1 MLKEVQFEKD
11 LPSRETLRECR
22 QFINDLF
29 VSNSGEGMKFVER
42 ILYKLEPKTSC
53 FEIQRHFLAEEA
65 FSFKSGNLV
74 KSINQKI
81 SESKWATNNLMRY
94 FKPESVIQ
102 VGQKLDSLNDLEKL
116 NVMGKNHKINIEEGK
131 IYLIYIWSFYRS
143 ICKKQLSWL
152 NALFQKKN
160 WENSAS
166 FITINMDKNRQ
177 YATKVIK
184 LLQCERFLEHYYIDL
199 MKFPNHPFVGV
210 SNKYGFPTAIL
221 VNNDGIIEL
230 CGSIFEINLEEKIDS
245 LLKRQRKKKDVIP
258 LGVLNEEALNDIKF
272 FCRNNLQKKVAHHI
286 NDVNAYHLY
295 GATIKIKYTYKTN
308 KNNNFID
315 DELRKKIYRECYGEL
330 DYFSHTSDINLFDD
344 IFKSINNSRNNMKI
358 TRNIVETYEIPYIRT
373 PICSLCKKACIDA
386 YSDFFIEENRIKE
399 MNNNIELPD
408 TERNENIEN
417 EENKKEMNINQENI
431 TIDNHFKNKIM
442 KKEYSKISNSYDD
455 IDEEEDNEKEFNS
468 MNYFAYYFCAKCN
481 KIYCYKCGNEMTD
494 IKILQKMHKHF
505 MFYLTS
511 NNRLYS
517 KYILKFN
524 ADTSHD
530 LDFRYF
536 LGNAKTEKMGD
547 IAIHYM
553 VKCDA
558 CLQFPIR
565 TIRWKCCN
573 CFSKNLCDKCKT
585 KIENKDEGYEELLW
599 NLSNTGCKPS
609 QHVFMKILFDCFAY

>member
-1 MLKEVQFEKD
+1 
-11 LPSRETLRECR
+11 
-22 QFINDLF
+22 
-29 VSNSGEGMKFVER
+29 
-42 ILYKLEPKTSC
+42 
-53 FEIQRHFLAEEA
+53 
-65 FSFKSGNLV
+65 
-74 KSINQKI
+74 
-81 SESKWATNNLMRY
+81 
-94 FKPESVIQ
+94 
-102 VGQKLDSLNDLEKL
+102 
-116 NVMGKNHKINIEEGK
+116 
-131 IYLIYIWSFYRS
+131 
-143 ICKKQLSWL
+143 
-152 NALFQKKN
+152 
-160 WENSAS
+160 
-166 FITINMDKNRQ
+166 
-177 YATKVIK
+177 
-184 LLQCERFLEHYYIDL
+184 
-199 MKFPNHPFVGV
+199 
-210 SNKYGFPTAIL
+210 
-221 VNNDGIIEL
+221 
-230 CGSIFEINLEEKIDS
+230 
-245 LLKRQRKKKDVIP
+245 
-258 LGVLNEEALNDIKF
+258 
-272 FCRNNLQKKVAHHI
+272 
-286 NDVNAYHLY
+286 
-295 GATIKIKYTYKTN
+295 
-308 KNNNFID
+308 
-315 DELRKKIYRECYGEL
+315 
-330 DYFSHTSDINLFDD
+330 
-344 IFKSINNSRNNMKI
+344 MKI

-399 MNNNIELPD
+399 MNNNIELAD

-417 EENKKEMNINQENI
+417 DENKKENGNQENA
-431 TIDNHFKNKIM
+431 IDQNFKFM

-494 IKILQKMHKHF
+494 IKILQKIHKHF

>member
-1 MLKEVQFEKD
+1 MLKETQEKD

-42 ILYKLEPKTSC
+42 ILYKLEPKTNY

-131 IYLIYIWSFYRS
+131 IYLIYMWSFYRS

-210 SNKYGFPTAIL
+210 ANKYGYPTAIL

-258 LGVLNEEALNDIKF
+258 LGVLNEEALNEIKF

-295 GATIKIKYTYKTN
+295 GATIKIKYTYKTS

-330 DYFSHTSDINLFDD
+330 DYFSHTSDISLFDD
-344 IFKSINNSRNNMKI
+344 IFKNINNSRNNMKI

-399 MNNNIELPD
+399 MNDNIGLAD
-408 TERNENIEN
+408 TEKNENNEN

-431 TIDNHFKNKIM
+431 TIDNQFKNKIM

>member
-1 MLKEVQFEKD
+1 MLKDVQFEKD
-11 LPSRETLRECR
+11 LPSREALRECR

-42 ILYKLEPKTSC
+42 ILYILEPKTSC

-74 KSINQKI
+74 KSIIQKI
-81 SESKWATNNLMRY
+81 SESKWAANNLMRY

-143 ICKKQLSWL
+143 LCKKQLSWL

-166 FITINMDKNRQ
+166 FITINMDKNRL

-199 MKFPNHPFVGV
+199 MKFPNHPFIGV
-210 SNKYGFPTAIL
+210 ANKYGYPTAIL

-315 DELRKKIYRECYGEL
+315 DNLRKKIYRECYGEL

-399 MNNNIELPD
+399 MNKNIELTD

-417 EENKKEMNINQENI
+417 DENKKENANQEI
-431 TIDNHFKNKIM
+431 TVDKNFKFM

-494 IKILQKMHKHF
+494 IKLLQKMHKHF

-524 ADTSHD
+524 ADTNHD

-585 KIENKDEGYEELLW
+585 KIENKEEGYEELLW

>member
-1 MLKEVQFEKD
+1 MLKDVQFEKD

-81 SESKWATNNLMRY
+81 SESKWASNNLMRY

-184 LLQCERFLEHYYIDL
+184 LLECERFLEHYYIDL
-199 MKFPNHPFVGV
+199 MKFPNHPLIGV
-210 SNKYGFPTAIL
+210 ANKYGYPTAIL

-258 LGVLNEEALNDIKF
+258 IGVLNEEA
-272 FCRNNLQKKVAHHI
+272 
-286 NDVNAYHLY
+286 VNAYHLY

-315 DELRKKIYRECYGEL
+315 DNLRKKIYRECYGEL

-399 MNNNIELPD
+399 MNNNIELAD

-417 EENKKEMNINQENI
+417 DENKKENGNQENA
-431 TIDNHFKNKIM
+431 IDQNFKFM

-494 IKILQKMHKHF
+494 IKILQKIHKHF

-585 KIENKDEGYEELLW
+585 KIENKDEGYEELLL

>member
-1 MLKEVQFEKD
+1 MLKDVQFEKD

-81 SESKWATNNLMRY
+81 RESKWAANNLMRY

-116 NVMGKNHKINIEEGK
+116 NIMGKNHKINIEEGK

-177 YATKVIK
+177 YAMKVIK

-199 MKFPNHPFVGV
+199 MKFPNHPFIGV

-315 DELRKKIYRECYGEL
+315 DNLRKKIYRECYGEL
-330 DYFSHTSDINLFDD
+330 DYFSHTTDINLFDD

-408 TERNENIEN
+408 TEGNENIEN
-417 EENKKEMNINQENI
+417 EENKKEMNANQENA
-431 TIDNHFKNKIM
+431 IDKNFKFM
-442 KKEYSKISNSYDD
+442 KKEYSKLSNSYDD

-524 ADTSHD
+524 ADTNHD

>member
-1 MLKEVQFEKD
+1 
-11 LPSRETLRECR
+11 
-22 QFINDLF
+22 
-29 VSNSGEGMKFVER
+29 
-42 ILYKLEPKTSC
+42 
-53 FEIQRHFLAEEA
+53 
-65 FSFKSGNLV
+65 
-74 KSINQKI
+74 
-81 SESKWATNNLMRY
+81 
-94 FKPESVIQ
+94 
-102 VGQKLDSLNDLEKL
+102 
-116 NVMGKNHKINIEEGK
+116 MGKNHKINIEEGK

-143 ICKKQLSWL
+143 LCKKQLSWL

-199 MKFPNHPFVGV
+199 MKFPNHPFIGV
-210 SNKYGFPTAIL
+210 ANKYGYPTAIL

-258 LGVLNEEALNDIKF
+258 LGVLNEEALNEIKF
-272 FCRNNLQKKVAHHI
+272 FCRNNLQKKVANHI

-315 DELRKKIYRECYGEL
+315 DNLRKKIYRECYGEL
-330 DYFSHTSDINLFDD
+330 DYFSHTSDINLFDE

-417 EENKKEMNINQENI
+417 DENKKEMNMNQEI
-431 TIDNHFKNKIM
+431 IIDKNFKLM

-494 IKILQKMHKHF
+494 IKLLQKMHKHF

-524 ADTSHD
+524 ADTNHD

-558 CLQFPIR
+558 CLQFHIR

-585 KIENKDEGYEELLW
+585 KIENKEEGYEELLW

>member
-1 MLKEVQFEKD
+1 MLKDVQFEKD

-81 SESKWATNNLMRY
+81 SESKWASNNLMRY

-102 VGQKLDSLNDLEKL
+102 VKQKLDSLNDLEKL

-143 ICKKQLSWL
+143 LCKKQLSWL

-199 MKFPNHPFVGV
+199 MKFPNHPLVGV
-210 SNKYGFPTAIL
+210 ANKYGYPTAIL

-315 DELRKKIYRECYGEL
+315 DEQRKKIYRECYGEL
-330 DYFSHTSDINLFDD
+330 DYFSHTSDISLFDD
-344 IFKSINNSRNNMKI
+344 IFKSINNSKNNMKI

-399 MNNNIELPD
+399 MNDNIGLTD
-408 TERNENIEN
+408 AERNENIEN

>member
-1 MLKEVQFEKD
+1 MLKEVQSEKD

-81 SESKWATNNLMRY
+81 SESKWASNNLMRY

-102 VGQKLDSLNDLEKL
+102 VKQKLDSLNDLEKL

-143 ICKKQLSWL
+143 LCKKQLSWL

-199 MKFPNHPFVGV
+199 MKFPNHPLVGV
-210 SNKYGFPTAIL
+210 ANKYGYPTAIL

-315 DELRKKIYRECYGEL
+315 DEQRKKIYRECYGEL
-330 DYFSHTSDINLFDD
+330 DYFSHTSDISLFDD
-344 IFKSINNSRNNMKI
+344 IFKSINNSKNNMKI

-399 MNNNIELPD
+399 MNDNIGL
-408 TERNENIEN
+408 TVAERNENIEN

>member
-1 MLKEVQFEKD
+1 MLKDVQFEKD

-81 SESKWATNNLMRY
+81 RESKWAANNLMRY

-116 NVMGKNHKINIEEGK
+116 NIMGKNHKINIEEGK

-177 YATKVIK
+177 YAMKVIK

-199 MKFPNHPFVGV
+199 MKFPNHPFIGV

-315 DELRKKIYRECYGEL
+315 DNLRKKIYRECYGEL
-330 DYFSHTSDINLFDD
+330 DYFSHTTDINLFDD

-408 TERNENIEN
+408 TEGNENIEN
-417 EENKKEMNINQENI
+417 EENKKEMNANQENA
-431 TIDNHFKNKIM
+431 IDKNFKFM
-442 KKEYSKISNSYDD
+442 KKEYSKLSNSYDD

-494 IKILQKMHKHF
+494 IKLLQKMHKHF

-524 ADTSHD
+524 ADTNHD

>member
-1 MLKEVQFEKD
+1 MLKETQEKD

-42 ILYKLEPKTSC
+42 ILYKLEPKTNY

-131 IYLIYIWSFYRS
+131 IYLIYMWSFYRS

-210 SNKYGFPTAIL
+210 ANKYGYPTAIL

-258 LGVLNEEALNDIKF
+258 LGVLNEEALNEIKF

-295 GATIKIKYTYKTN
+295 GATIKIKYTYKTS

-330 DYFSHTSDINLFDD
+330 DYFSHTSDISLFDD

-399 MNNNIELPD
+399 MNDNIGLAD
-408 TERNENIEN
+408 TEKNENNEN
-417 EENKKEMNINQENI
+417 EENKNEMNINQENL
-431 TIDNHFKNKIM
+431 TTDNHFKNKIM

>member
-1 MLKEVQFEKD
+1 MLKDVQFEKD

-81 SESKWATNNLMRY
+81 SESKWASNNLMRY

-184 LLQCERFLEHYYIDL
+184 LLECERFLEHYYIDL
-199 MKFPNHPFVGV
+199 MKFPNHPLIGV
-210 SNKYGFPTAIL
+210 ANKYGYPTAIL

-258 LGVLNEEALNDIKF
+258 LGVLNEEALNEIKF

-315 DELRKKIYRECYGEL
+315 DNLRKKIYRECYGEL

-399 MNNNIELPD
+399 MNNNIELAD

-417 EENKKEMNINQENI
+417 DENKKENGNQENA
-431 TIDNHFKNKIM
+431 IDQNFKFM

-455 IDEEEDNEKEFNS
+455 IDEEEGNEKEFNS

-494 IKILQKMHKHF
+494 IKILQKIHKHF

>member
-1 MLKEVQFEKD
+1 MLKDVQFEKD

-81 SESKWATNNLMRY
+81 SESKWASNNLMRY

-184 LLQCERFLEHYYIDL
+184 LLECERFLEHYYIDL
-199 MKFPNHPFVGV
+199 MKFPNHPLIGV
-210 SNKYGFPTAIL
+210 ANKYGYPTAIL

-258 LGVLNEEALNDIKF
+258 LGVLNEEALNEIKF

-315 DELRKKIYRECYGEL
+315 DNLRKKIYRECYGEL

-399 MNNNIELPD
+399 MNNNIELAD

-417 EENKKEMNINQENI
+417 DENKKENGNQENA
-431 TIDNHFKNKIM
+431 IDQNFKFM

-494 IKILQKMHKHF
+494 IKILQKIHKHF

>member
-1 MLKEVQFEKD
+1 MLKDVQFEKD

-81 SESKWATNNLMRY
+81 SESKWASNNLMRY

-177 YATKVIK
+177 YAIKVIK
-184 LLQCERFLEHYYIDL
+184 LLECERFLEHYYIDL
-199 MKFPNHPFVGV
+199 MKFPNHPLIGV
-210 SNKYGFPTAIL
+210 ANKYGYPTAIL

-258 LGVLNEEALNDIKF
+258 LGVLNEEALNEIKF

-315 DELRKKIYRECYGEL
+315 DNLRKKIYRECYGEL
-330 DYFSHTSDINLFDD
+330 DYFSHISDINLFDD

-399 MNNNIELPD
+399 MNNNIELAD

-417 EENKKEMNINQENI
+417 DENKKENGNQENA
-431 TIDNHFKNKIM
+431 IDQNFKFM

-494 IKILQKMHKHF
+494 IKILQKIHKHF